1 MMLFNIKS
9 SSLYLSFVSE
19 RNNSDFENLI
29 YMIGLHQN
37 DQEVNFC
44 DLIGCVL
51 LAVENN
57 KYNVNQSCFADTLKP
72 IGFFKS
78 YSQTLGKV
86 FHVYL

>member
-29 YMIGLHQN
+29 YRIDQN
-37 DQEVNFC
+37 DQEINFC

-57 KYNVNQSCFADTLKP
+57 KYIVNQSCFADTFKL

-78 YSQTLGKV
+78 YSQPLSKV

>member
-9 SSLYLSFVSE
+9 SSLYLSLVSE

-29 YMIGLHQN
+29 YRIDQN

-44 DLIGCVL
+44 DLIGCVF

-57 KYNVNQSCFADTLKP
+57 KYIVNQSCFADTLKL

-78 YSQTLGKV
+78 YSQTLSKV